1 MYAEYF
7 GLSKKP
13 FSIVPDPHYFFLSA
27 GHREALAH
35 LLYGIKSDGGFVLLT
50 GDIGTGKTTACR
62 RLIELLPPD
71 LEVAF
76 ILNPKL
82 TVEELLAT
90 ICDEFGISYPQGNQS
105 IKVFVGRINDY
116 LLEIHARGRRAVLIL
131 EEAQNLNPEVLEQI
145 RLLTNLETK
154 EHKLLQMI
162 MIGQPELRQLL
173 SQSQLL
179 QLSQRIT
186 ARYHLGPLS
195 KEEISHYVGHRLSMA
210 GMDHN
215 RLFPPSTLKKL
226 FRLSKG
232 VPRVI
237 NVICD
242 RALLGAFVQGKDR
255 VDKKTLI
262 KAAREVSGGRS
273 PGRPK
278 PVIYQPLV
286 AASLLVLFA
295 ALGTAFYL
303 NRSGPVSGAPSG
315 PVVPVVAPLEKKI
328 ILKKDTLG
336 LPDHMSAKDTKETA
350 HEALFQSWRLPYKRG
365 EVCQQAQS
373 QGLQCLKGKG
383 SLIMLR
389 QMNKP
394 VVLTLR
400 DEKKGEFYTAMTSL
414 KGGTATFVVGKE
426 TRTVDLKEI
435 DKWWSGDY
443 LLLWR
448 VPSEYTK
455 ELKPGGRGPMVS
467 WLEKHLTL
475 ALKRAVSAGP
485 DQVYEGE
492 MVKVVEKFQLSQ
504 GLIPDGI
511 VGPRTLMPL
520 MTAAGSKDPVLH
532 NEKGNLSR
540 FFQKSKLCKIN
551 NTYLV
556 SRPG

>member
-1 MYAEYF
+1 MGEETPILIKDVTQMYEEYF

-13 FSIVPDPHYFFLSA
+13 FSIVPDPHYFYLSA

-35 LLYGIKSDGGFVLLT
+35 LLYGVKSDGGFVLLT

-131 EEAQNLNPEVLEQI
+131 EEAQNLKPEVLEQI

-195 KEEISHYVGHRLSMA
+195 KEEIPHYVAYRLSMA

-226 FRLSKG
+226 FRLSGG
-232 VPRVI
+232 VPRLI

-273 PGRPK
+273 PGRP
-278 PVIYQPLV
+278 IYPPMV

-303 NRSGPVSGAPSG
+303 NRSKTVSGSSSG
-315 PVVPVVAPLEKKI
+315 LVVPAVAPLEKKI
-328 ILKKDTLG
+328 ILKKEPLG
-336 LPDHMSAKDTKETA
+336 LPNHMSGEETKERA
-350 HEALFQSWRLPYKRG
+350 YDVLFKKWSLTYRPG
-365 EVCQQAQS
+365 DVIVQAQA
-373 QGLQCLKGKG
+373 QGLRCLKQRGD
-383 SLIMLR
+383 LTRLAR
-389 QMNKP
+389 MNKP
-394 VVLTLR
+394 AVLTLR
-400 DEKKGEFYTAMTSL
+400 DKKETSYYAALTSL
-414 KGGTATFVVGKE
+414 GEKTATLTIGLE
-426 TRTVDLKEI
+426 SRTVDLPELAQC
-435 DKWWSGDY
+435 WSGEY
-443 LLLWR
+443 LLFWR
-448 VPSEYTK
+448 LPPEYDK
-455 ELKPGGRGPMVS
+455 SQLRPGDRGPLVA
-467 WLEKHLTL
+467 WVQKHLEL
-475 ALKRAVSAGP
+475 AQGRTVSDKP
-485 DQVYEGE
+485 KEVYDQE
-492 MVKVVEKFQLSQ
+492 MVNQVIKFQAAN
-504 GLIPDGI
+504 GLKPDGI
-511 VGPRTLMPL
+511 VGPKTIMFL
-520 MTAAGSKDPVLH
+520 TAFTEDGDPVLRH
-532 NEKGNLSR
+532 RNGG
-540 FFQKSKLCKIN
+540 F
-551 NTYLV
+551 
-556 SRPG
+556 